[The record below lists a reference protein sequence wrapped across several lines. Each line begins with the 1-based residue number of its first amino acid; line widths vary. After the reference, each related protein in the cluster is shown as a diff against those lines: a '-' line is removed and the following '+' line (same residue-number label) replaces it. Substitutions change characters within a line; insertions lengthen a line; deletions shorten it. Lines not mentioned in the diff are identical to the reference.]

1 MECQHYMGI
10 RARFSWILFGIGQ
23 RVARD
28 ASTTA
33 TLQLPT
39 NLAPT
44 NVVEVEADGTVI
56 CTIYTYTYYIYI
68 LHVHINIYIYD

>member
-1 MECQHYMGI
+1 MEI
-10 RARFSWILFGIGQ
+10 RARFSWILFEIGQ

-56 CTIYTYTYYIYI
+56 YI
-68 LHVHINIYIYD
+68 HIHIYIYDVIDN